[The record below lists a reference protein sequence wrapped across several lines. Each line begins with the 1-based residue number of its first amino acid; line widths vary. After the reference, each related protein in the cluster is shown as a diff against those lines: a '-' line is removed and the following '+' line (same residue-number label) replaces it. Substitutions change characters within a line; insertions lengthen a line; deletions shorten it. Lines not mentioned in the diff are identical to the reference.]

1 MIILERELSV
11 LSIKKHEKLGF
22 CFNLVCSALSI
33 VSFAESFFLSIFA
46 SEISNIGVYVMLR
59 YI

>member
-11 LSIKKHEKLGF
+11 LSIKIHEKLGF
-22 CFNLVCSALSI
+22 CNNLVCSALSI
-33 VSFAESFFLSIFA
+33 VSFVEYFFLFIFA
-46 SEISNIGVYVMLR
+46 SEISNIGVYVMLH